1 MLMKIAHKQT
11 DVFTVNELLSKAK
24 EHESHEE
31 RKEAA
36 SIYERIIKKDPLNEI
51 AYNRLMIIYRKEK
64 EYKKELTTIKIGL
77 KAFNDHYKSRKQ
89 KSGAVNPKISRISK
103 SILKATGLIT
113 EDGQPAY
120 QEGPISKWEKRK
132 ILVEKKI

>member
-1 MLMKIAHKQT
+1 MKVVHKQT
-11 DVFTVNELLSKAK
+11 ELLTVNELLSKAK
-24 EHESHEE
+24 EHETHAELE
-31 RKEAA
+31 AAA

-64 EYKKELTTIKIGL
+64 EYKKELTIIKNGL

-89 KSGAVNPKISRISK
+89 KSGSVNPKISRISK
-103 SILKATGLIT
+103 SILKSTGLLS
-113 EDGQPAY
+113 ENGKPAY